1 VEAEGPTAVDRERR
15 LSLLKRQ
22 HSTLTDLAGR
32 RARVA
37 RQLESAGL
45 ALENLRL
52 DLLKLRSSGVAA
64 AIHDVQSA
72 TQEARALS
80 REIGHVLEAADEV
93 RRI

>member
-1 VEAEGPTAVDRERR
+1 
-15 LSLLKRQ
+15 LLKRQ
-22 HSTLTDLAGR
+22 RTTLADLAER

-52 DLLKLRSSGVAA
+52 DLLKLRSSGVQA
-64 AIHDVQSA
+64 AIHDVQNA

-80 REIGHVLEAADEV
+80 REIGHVLEAAEEV